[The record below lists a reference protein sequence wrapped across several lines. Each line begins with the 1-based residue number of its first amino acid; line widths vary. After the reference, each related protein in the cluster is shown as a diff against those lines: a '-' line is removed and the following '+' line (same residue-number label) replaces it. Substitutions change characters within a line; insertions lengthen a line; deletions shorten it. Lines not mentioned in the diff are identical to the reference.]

1 MATLPPRTLKIGK
14 IIDKTLGVIERSTSP
29 VLLYIAGLT
38 IINSAIGYYLLSVT
52 APMQQVQIG
61 LGKFVIGIVFA
72 YFLIEGMLR
81 KTGLLSREGGQVLL
95 PYVGLSIITAIGVV
109 LGLIVFILP
118 GLIFMARWSIAQPLL
133 VGRGAGIKQALG
145 ESWERTKGNEVQ
157 IIGATLALI
166 LPLVVIMILSG
177 VFFGQENA
185 VGIVVSE
192 LATSAMSVVS
202 TGVGVAIYGLISG
215 GEREAQVFA

>member
-14 IIDKTLGVIERSTSP
+14 IIDKTLGVIERSMSP
-29 VLLYIAGLT
+29 VLLYIVGLT
-38 IINSAIGYYLLSVT
+38 AINSGIGYYLLSVT
-52 APMQQVQIG
+52 APMQQMQIG
-61 LGKFVIGIVFA
+61 LAKFVIGIVFA
-72 YFLIEGMLR
+72 YFLLDAILR

-133 VGRGAGIKQALG
+133 VGRGAGIKEALSA
-145 ESWERTKGNEVQ
+145 SWERTKGNEVQ
-157 IIGATLALI
+157 IIGAALALI
-166 LPLVVIMILSG
+166 LPLVVILILAS
-177 VFFGQENA
+177 VFFGSETV
-185 VGIVVSE
+185 VGIVVTE
-192 LATSAMSVVS
+192 LATSAMTVVS
-202 TGVGVAIYGLISG
+202 TGVGVAIYGLMTG